1 MVMKIKI
8 LTVFAI
14 KKCIYVSG
22 LQGKI
27 SKMIEN
33 ILYAPF
39 KRLSIVRIQVL
50 LFTFISFCIKY

>member
-14 KKCIYVSG
+14 KKCINISG

-27 SKMIEN
+27 NKMIEN

-39 KRLSIVRIQVL
+39 KRLSIVRI
-50 LFTFISFCIKY
+50 